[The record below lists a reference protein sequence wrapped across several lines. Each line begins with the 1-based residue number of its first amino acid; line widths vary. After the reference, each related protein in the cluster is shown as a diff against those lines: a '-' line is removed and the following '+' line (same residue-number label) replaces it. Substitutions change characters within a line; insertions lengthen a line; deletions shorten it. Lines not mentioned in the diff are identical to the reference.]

1 MSKIKR
7 VMVFGVFDGLHEGHR
22 YFLAAAQKYGDEL
35 IAVVA
40 RDETVRVLKNKTPRH
55 NEKERMAAV
64 MQLSRLSLYRED
76 DPRLID
82 VTRAVLGDRVLGA
95 YDVIKKYKPDII
107 CLGYDQDALGED
119 LQEKM
124 KIGVIPV
131 IPIRRI
137 AAYKHAHTHPR
148 S

>member
-1 MSKIKR
+1 MRRKKSAIKK

-22 YFLAAAQKYGDEL
+22 YFLAMAREQGDEL

-40 RDETVRVLKNKTPRH
+40 PDEMVRLLKNKTPRH

-95 YDVIKKYKPDII
+95 YQVIKKYKPDII

-119 LQEKM
+119 LEEKM
-124 KIGVIPV
+124 ESGAIPA
-131 IPIRRI
+131 ISFYRI
-137 AAYKHAHTHPR
+137 SAMSR
-148 S
+148 G